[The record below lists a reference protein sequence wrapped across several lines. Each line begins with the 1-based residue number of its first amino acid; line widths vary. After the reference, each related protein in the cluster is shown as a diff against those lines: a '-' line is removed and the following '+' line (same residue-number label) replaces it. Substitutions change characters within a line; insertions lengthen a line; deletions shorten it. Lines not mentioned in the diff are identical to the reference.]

1 MTFPAERPTADIR
14 TVGGVVVARLLDKR
28 VLGVRAAT
36 LFDEVLG
43 PIGGSLGEGTLVL
56 DFSPVTFFGSESFGR
71 LTALAAA
78 LTRRG
83 GRLVVC
89 HLTAGLKEAFRVT
102 RLDTTFDVVEDLVDA
117 LGGDR
122 PTDAT

>member
-1 MTFPAERPTADIR
+1 MTPSAEHPTAAIR

-43 PIGGSLGEGTLVL
+43 PLGESLGDGTLVL

-78 LTRRG
+78 LARRG

-89 HLTAGLKEAFRVT
+89 HLTAGLREAFRVT
-102 RLDTTFDVVEDLVDA
+102 RLDTTIDVVEELVDA
-117 LGGDR
+117 LGSDR

>member
-1 MTFPAERPTADIR
+1 MTPPAEIPTVEIR
-14 TVGGVVVARLLDKR
+14 TVGGVMVARLQDKR

-43 PIGGSLGEGTLVL
+43 PIVESLDDGTLVL
-56 DFSPVTFFGSESFGR
+56 DFSAVTFFGSESFGR

-78 LTRRG
+78 LSRRG

-89 HLTAGLKEAFRVT
+89 HLTAGLREAFRVT
-102 RLDTTFDVVEDLVDA
+102 RLDTTIDVAEDLIDA
-117 LGGDR
+117 LGSNR
-122 PTDAT
+122 PTDAP

>member
-1 MTFPAERPTADIR
+1 MTPPTEPATAAIR

-43 PIGGSLGEGTLVL
+43 PIGESVGDGTLVI

-78 LTRRG
+78 LARRG

-89 HLTAGLKEAFRVT
+89 HLTAGLREAFRVT
-102 RLDTTFDVVEDLVDA
+102 RLDTTIDVAEDLVDA
-117 LGGDR
+117 LGSDR
-122 PTDAT
+122 PTDVA